1 MRRLIVALDAVGALR
16 EACGREAPS
25 LLRTAVLAEGA
36 GADAIR
42 VGVNEAMRPVR
53 EAELHD
59 LRRVVD
65 CLELRMAP
73 SPSLLKLALEVRPD
87 RVVLA
92 GEPRPNRF
100 DAPPLD
106 PEALR
111 AGVPSALRALGEA
124 GIPTRVRIAP
134 EADSLKAV
142 RAAGCDAVEFA
153 TVGAVDLP
161 ESERETA
168 WERFGETSRL
178 AAKLRMAAGAGG
190 ALDAPAIREL
200 LQAAPVVDR
209 VATGREW
216 AARALLVGVERAV
229 GEVRALLD

>member
-1 MRRLIVALDAVGALR
+1 MRRLIVALDAVAALR
-16 EACGREAPS
+16 DACGREAPG

-53 EAELHD
+53 ESELHD
-59 LRRVVD
+59 LRRVVG

-92 GEPRPNRF
+92 AEPRMHRF

-106 PEALR
+106 PDSLR
-111 AGVPSALRALGEA
+111 AGVPAALRALGEA
-124 GIPTRVRIAP
+124 GIPARVRIAP
-134 EADSLKAV
+134 DAESVKAV
-142 RAAGCDAVEFA
+142 RAAGCDAVEFS
-153 TVGAVDLP
+153 TISTVDLP
-161 ESERETA
+161 EHEREAA
-168 WERFGETSRL
+168 WDRFGETSRL
-178 AAKLRMAAGAGG
+178 AAKLRMATGAAGA
-190 ALDAPAIREL
+190 LETTSIREL
-200 LQAAPVVDR
+200 LEAAPVVDR
-209 VATGREW
+209 VAAGREW

-229 GEVRALLD
+229 GELRAVLV